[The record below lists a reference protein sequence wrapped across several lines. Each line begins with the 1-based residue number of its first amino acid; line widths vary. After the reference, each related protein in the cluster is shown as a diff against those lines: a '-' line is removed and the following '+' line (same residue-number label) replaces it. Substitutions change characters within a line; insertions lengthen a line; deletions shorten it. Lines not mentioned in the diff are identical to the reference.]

1 MTEMTKLINMLTEA
15 NIPFELTTDAV
26 GTPNNQVWYPTH
38 ANPVCDVICHKYS
51 YGGKDVLL
59 EIMGLVDEKKS
70 GGDSVEGYLTADE
83 IFGRIAKYHRTHKT
97 AEEVETNEE
106 ADWIDYL
113 YTDDATGEDF
123 LVEVRDTDTADDD
136 AEEIAWANFESPRL
150 IEIIS
155 VEEAEW
161 LGLDTY

>member
-1 MTEMTKLINMLTEA
+1 MEKLINKLA
-15 NIPFELTTDAV
+15 KADIPYELRVLYDTI
-26 GTPNNQVWYPTH
+26 QVWYPSVKNNV
-38 ANPVCDVICHKYS
+38 ADVVCHEWS
-51 YGGKDVLL
+51 MGNKDGLL
-59 EIMGLVDEKKS
+59 EIMGLVDETKT
-70 GGDSVEGYLTADE
+70 GDVVEGYLTADE
-83 IFGRIAKYHRTHKT
+83 IFERIAKHYRTHKT
-97 AEEVETNEE
+97 AEEVKTNAE

-123 LVEVRDTDTADDD
+123 LVEVRATDTADDD

>member
-1 MTEMTKLINMLTEA
+1 MTEMQKLINKLAEA
-15 NIPFELTTDAV
+15 NIPYEVATHPFTN
-26 GTPNNQVWYPTH
+26 TPQVWYPTRE
-38 ANPVCDVICHKYS
+38 NPVCDAICHEFS
-51 YGGKDVLL
+51 YGYSEGLL

-83 IFGRIAKYHRTHKT
+83 VFERIAKHYRTHKT
-97 AEEVETNEE
+97 AEEVETDAE

-123 LVEVRDTDTADDD
+123 LVEVRNTDTADDD
-136 AEEIAWANFESPRL
+136 ADEIAWANFESPRL

>member
-1 MTEMTKLINMLTEA
+1 MTEMEKLINMLA
-15 NIPFELTTDAV
+15 KADIPYELTVQPT
-26 GTPNNQVWYPTH
+26 TNTIQVWYPTQ
-38 ANPVCDVICHKYS
+38 ANPACDVICHEYS
-51 YGGKDVLL
+51 YGGKEGLL
-59 EIMGLVDEKKS
+59 EIMGIVDATKTS
-70 GGDSVEGYLTADE
+70 DFVEGYLTADE
-83 IFGRIAKYHRTHKT
+83 IFERIAKHYRTHKT
-97 AEEVETNEE
+97 AEEVEANEE

>member
-51 YGGKDVLL
+51 YGGKDGLL

-97 AEEVETNEE
+97 AEEVEANEE